1 MDIQMIG
8 SALEEFGLFIICLGL
23 PGIVFIARGVVKLV
37 TGKSLLVGRDVSFGW
52 RLPKVMRGMEARRH
66 GLVDVSL
73 GVILLLVCLLA
84 ILALAN
90 S

>member
-1 MDIQMIG
+1 
-8 SALEEFGLFIICLGL
+8 L
-23 PGIVFIARGVVKLV
+23 
-37 TGKSLLVGRDVSFGW
+37 
-52 RLPKVMRGMEARRH
+52 EARRH
-66 GLVDVSL
+66 GFVDVSL